1 MLKILVGILT
11 ALISG
16 GVGAAVVQLI
26 RDHLSYKR
34 DRKAKKE
41 DREAL
46 NSEERLKSIEKKT
59 DAQSTALKFILYDR
73 IRFLGQAYID
83 DGEIDFDDRR
93 ILRDMH
99 RSYHDGLGGNG
110 DLDILMKQVDAL
122 PLKLKGKGGD

>member
-1 MLKILVGILT
+1 MWNTIISVLI

-16 GVGAAVVQLI
+16 GVGAAIVKLI
-26 RDHLSYKR
+26 GDHLAFKR
-34 DRKAKKE
+34 EQKSKKE
-41 DREAL
+41 DRAAL
-46 NSEERLKSIEKKT
+46 NSEERLKSIEQKT